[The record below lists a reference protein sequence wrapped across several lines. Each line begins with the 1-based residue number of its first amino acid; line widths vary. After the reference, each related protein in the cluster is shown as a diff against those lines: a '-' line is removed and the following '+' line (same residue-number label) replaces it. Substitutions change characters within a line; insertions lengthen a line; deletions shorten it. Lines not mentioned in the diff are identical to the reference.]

1 MNSARAIDAKRVEL
15 RARRKIARWRPDI
28 RITKLRA
35 SECEYRNAKRDL
47 DSWLEFDIVAERK
60 RRKRLGS
67 ERCVEHEVLRNNRV
81 LRVTDAAARIDRRRV
96 QREVSDQRTINGAI
110 LRIERHR
117 SATEQANRFRRCRS
131 NARNERWIESLHIDR
146 PFEPELRWIS
156 K

>member
-47 DSWLEFDIVAERK
+47 DSWLKFDIVAERK
-60 RRKRLGS
+60 RRKRLGG

-117 SATEQANRFRRCRS
+117 SATEQANRFRR
-131 NARNERWIESLHIDR
+131 
-146 PFEPELRWIS
+146 
-156 K
+156 

>member
-60 RRKRLGS
+60 RRKRLGG
-67 ERCVEHEVLRNNRV
+67 ERRVEHEVLRNNRV

-110 LRIERHR
+110 LRTERHR
-117 SATEQANRFRRCRS
+117 SATEQANRFRR
-131 NARNERWIESLHIDR
+131 
-146 PFEPELRWIS
+146 
-156 K
+156 